1 MKKKRKWLGN
11 VLTAVDHVTYHV
23 LERIA
28 VPQGIIS
35 QAVLQVVLTL
45 AKIFVQEIV
54 QLPVI

>member
-11 VLTAVDHVTYHV
+11 ALTAVDHVIYHV